1 VSLENIETVRRLF
14 ERYER
19 GDYDAALEYLD
30 PEVVYETGQELPAIG
45 RAAVRQMWERWG
57 DAWDEMETFTGDY
70 VDAGD
75 HVLATVRYSGRG
87 KASGIEHDDV
97 LFDVYTFRDGL
108 CVRKQE
114 FRERAEALRAAGLTT

>member
-1 VSLENIETVRRLF
+1 VSLENVETVRRLF

-19 GDYDAALEYLD
+19 GDFEAALEYLD

-45 RAAVRQMWERWG
+45 REAVRRMWERWG
-57 DAWDEMETFTGDY
+57 DAWDEMETVTGDY

-75 HVLATVRYSGRG
+75 HVLATVTYSGRG

-114 FRERAEALRAAGLTT
+114 FRERSEARRAAGLAD